1 MRKSVLRI
9 SLILVTATLIGTL
22 LLIDLIG
29 GIHTMLSM
37 PQLQAWVY
45 PGDPACSAATE
56 MADGRTIDTLKAQY
70 FFLNDSG
77 TLSLITDGCNS
88 YSATN
93 TDAMK
98 AHSHHQ
104 FVTISGS
111 IAGMTALGRSK
122 ALAAA
127 FSTTLVSFLHT
138 TQFTGV
144 ELDIEGYGA
153 WTGAQYAAYKS
164 VISVLGTALH
174 AGGFQLMIDG
184 PVIFNATY
192 QGYYQWKYE
201 DFNTLPVDALVSM
214 CYDLQDDTG
223 AGTPVASLSTI
234 TGCCQ
239 WMLAKVTDRSKIV
252 IGLNS
257 YGYHGTPGTYENMP
271 TDTYAQSAQYPGF
284 ATALRDASSGE
295 MLWTHDG
302 TVYDYSD
309 TTTLTMKL
317 NAVLATGLST
327 VSVWHLGGGNAWVTQ
342 EPFIS
347 TTPTAPSDMELVA
360 WSARYP
366 GFDSWYD
373 AHFDAGGA
381 YHG

>member
-22 LLIDLIG
+22 LCIDLIG
-29 GIHTMLSM
+29 GIRTMLST
-37 PQLQAWVY
+37 PHLQAWVY

-56 MADGRTIDTLKAQY
+56 LADGRSIDTLKAQY
-70 FFLNDSG
+70 FTLNDTG

-88 YSATN
+88 YSVAN
-93 TDAMK
+93 AAAIK
-98 AHSHHQ
+98 AHSRAQ

-111 IAGMTALGRSK
+111 ITGITALGKSQ
-122 ALAAA
+122 ALARTFSNTLAA
-127 FSTTLVSFLHT
+127 FLHT
-138 TQFTGV
+138 AQFTGV
-144 ELDIEGYGA
+144 ELDIEDYA
-153 WTGAQYAAYKS
+153 HWTRSQYTVYKS

-184 PVIFNATY
+184 PVIFNPTY

-201 DFNTLPVDALVSM
+201 DFNALPVDALVSM

-239 WMLAKVTDRSKIV
+239 WMLREVTDKSKIV

-257 YGYHGTPGTYENMP
+257 YGYHGIPGTYENMP

-360 WSARYP
+360 FSARYP
-366 GFDSWYD
+366 GFDSWYA
-373 AHFDAGGA
+373 AHFDAGGT